1 MPQFSYPGIYNEER
15 RRIAPIQGVS
25 TSNFGVVGAAERGP
39 EDEATLVTSFT
50 QFQETFGDFI
60 TDSTLAMQVYA
71 FFAQEGRQAY
81 VVRVCRPDAVTAC
94 GFVQNN
100 VQDEEVD
107 ADIAAATLYCRSAS
121 SGLALPNAAD
131 IINTPIE
138 APAPLTA
145 GTVSFRWWQQTILA
159 GGITHYTAAAAP
171 ETRVRFQIQDALGN
185 PIRPIERPLAL
196 LLGAFTW
203 LDSGAVART
212 VDMLAT
218 APANDIVALRESVAP
233 FATVGYI
240 DCQTGIV
247 TIDMNLFTVP
257 TDIGAGNAITNP
269 NPFNYGTQRTV
280 TDLGGALVGDVD
292 PAQPRWIDYD
302 GTGLAGVAGA
312 FTFHF
317 GVGGVAV
324 PVMAG
329 SQVLVNYTQ
338 QDFGFC
344 AKSKGA
350 WGNDLEIRVYG
361 NEEFYTASTGQF
373 SRVDIEVWYDDPIE
387 GVLTL
392 KETFTELVLDDP
404 TNANYIVSVINDE
417 FKGSDLIVM
426 TATAAQDTFTAGVNG
441 RLRKGYN
448 NVWGEAIAGGN
459 GTLTVFE
466 GANAAQASSPI
477 IPRTLTI
484 RYYNAANALFTITDD
499 GEGNLIG
506 AVNPA
511 GTNTVDYATGALEFT
526 TSAIPTAPIPAGLP
540 TQDGFLRAQFYTT
553 ASCGVF
559 CTDAPTG
566 GTDGVL
572 PITRLQVS
580 SPALEATN
588 RGVYALNV
596 PDEMMTVA
604 IPDFASDPTVTLD
617 LIAWAQRKMDKF
629 IVASVPQG
637 ATPTQAKDYKKF
649 TLASYSSFCALYYPY
664 VGIIDPKTDLQ
675 VFMAPCGW
683 VAGAYA
689 RTDNNKT
696 VSKAPAGVE
705 DGALNLVVSL
715 ERNLSLEEIGV
726 LNKVGVNC
734 LYESAETGRV
744 LWGARTLSRD
754 DFLYI
759 QRRRFFMFVEKSV
772 YKSTWGFVFETIN
785 TGLYDRIKNLVEG
798 FLSGLLSLGYFPT
811 GIPSLAYRVIC
822 DSSNNTPA
830 IAEQGLV
837 ICDVYLAPT
846 TPGEF
851 ILFRYQQLTAV
862 AA

>member
-39 EDEATLVTSFT
+39 EDEATLITSFT
-50 QFQETFGDFI
+50 QFQEQFGDFI

-81 VVRVCRPDAVTAC
+81 VVRVCRPDAVAAC
-94 GFVQNN
+94 GFIENN
-100 VQDEEVD
+100 VLDEEVD
-107 ADIAAATLYCRSAS
+107 ADIASGTLLCRSAS
-121 SGLALPNAAD
+121 SGLPGPNAND
-131 IINTPIE
+131 LINVPVD

-145 GTVSFRWWQQTILA
+145 GTVRFRWWEQTILA
-159 GGITHYTAAAAP
+159 GGITHYTAGAAP
-171 ETRVRFQIQDALGN
+171 ETRVVFQIQDAGGN

-196 LLGAFTW
+196 LVGAFTW
-203 LDSGAVART
+203 LDGGAVART

-218 APANDIVALRESVAP
+218 APANDIIALRESVAP

-247 TIDMNLFTVP
+247 VIDMALFTVP
-257 TDIGAGNAITNP
+257 TNIGAGNSITNP
-269 NPFNYGTQRTV
+269 NPFNYGTERTV
-280 TDLGGALVGDVD
+280 TDLAGVLVGAID

-317 GVGGVAV
+317 GTGAAPA

-329 SQVLVNYTQ
+329 SQVLADYIQ
-338 QDFGFC
+338 DDFGFC
-344 AKSKGA
+344 ATSRGA

-361 NEEFYTASTGQF
+361 SEEFYTASTGQY

-392 KETFTELVLDDP
+392 KETFTELDLTDP
-404 TNANYIVSVINDE
+404 TSANYIVSVINDA

-426 TATAAQDTFTAGVNG
+426 NATAAQDTFTGGVNG
-441 RLRKGYN
+441 RLRKSYN

-459 GTLTVFE
+459 GVMTVFE
-466 GANAAQASSPI
+466 GANAAQVSSPI

-484 RYYNAANALFTITDD
+484 RYYDAAGTLFTITDD
-499 GEGNLIG
+499 GEGNLTG
-506 AVNPA
+506 DVNPA
-511 GTNTVDYATGALEFT
+511 GTNTVDYTTGALEFT
-526 TSAIPTAPIPAGLP
+526 TSAIPTQPIPAGLP
-540 TQDGFLRAQFYTT
+540 NQDGFLRARYYTT
-553 ASCGVF
+553 ASCGDF

-604 IPDFASDPTVTLD
+604 IPDFATDATVTLD
-617 LIAWAQRKMDKF
+617 LIAWAERKLDKF

-637 ATPTQAKDYKKF
+637 ATPTQAKDYKKL
-649 TLASYSSFCALYYPY
+649 TLASYSSFCALYYPF
-664 VGIIDPKTDLQ
+664 VNIIDPKTDLQ
-675 VFMAPCGW
+675 VSMAPCGW
-683 VAGAYA
+683 IAGAYA
-689 RTDNNKT
+689 RTDNDKT

-705 DGALNLVVSL
+705 DGALNLVVGL
-715 ERNLSLEEIGV
+715 ERNLSLEEIGI

-744 LWGARTLSRD
+744 IWGARTLSRD
-754 DFLYI
+754 DFYLI

-772 YKSTWGFVFETIN
+772 YKSTWGFVFETIS
-785 TGLYDRIKNLVEG
+785 TGMYDRIKNLVEG

-811 GIPSLAYRVIC
+811 GIPSLAYKVVC
-822 DSSNNTPA
+822 DTSNNTPA
-830 IAEQGLV
+830 IAEQGIV

-862 AA
+862 A